1 MDQDDLGSSFRGKT
15 NDRFLIIEID
25 FFLFKH
31 TCIL

>member
-15 NDRFLIIEID
+15 NDRFLEID

-31 TCIL
+31 IL